1 MEETAAGEGWRDVD
15 AQATEGGSVCS
26 LLRLERAAGENF
38 VGAENVCT
46 RKDTGGSGGT
56 KHMAKARKAVTHLS
70 TPALAPS
77 S

>member
-1 MEETAAGEGWRDVD
+1 MEETAADEGGTEGD
-15 AQATEGGSVCS
+15 AQAAEGGSVCS
-26 LLRLERAAGENF
+26 VFRVERAAGESF
-38 VGAENVCT
+38 AGAENVYT
-46 RKDTGGSGGT
+46 RQDTGGSGGT